1 MPALAAGFL
10 AAVYAIL
17 RPMVLWIVQFGV
29 STIFF
34 WLIDAVL
41 NKLQDVV
48 RDWYGIDDQSAGAV
62 LANILLDVLTIVG
75 VGTAVMQ
82 KKIPIKV
89 ADRLGLTKSGWKKQ
103 AVTVA
108 AAAKMGAK
116 DAKAGG
122 KGFKLTLTSALKIAG
137 IPASVI
143 WLASSLANMV
153 EPGIYKPEQTNAVY
167 RALGIPFQYPTG
179 SAAGAPGGFEPG
191 DFTDY
196 HRALETAG
204 AKFVD
209 NPCKAGRFPFSRAEL
224 TALVDCIYGQEA
236 AKPDGATTPA
246 KLKKKLASYIVMSN
260 GASAPEAPSSSGG
273 SSAPPS
279 QATSYTIPKVYT
291 GVISQ
296 GVLGAPVPFSGR
308 ADDLIESE
316 TELRVAAANNLAA
329 TLSALPGSLSYEI
342 KIVPSVITKDG
353 FKQTGAAQQI
363 VSGTNKDGTKKYKTV
378 VNKFAVLSV
387 FLMNEK
393 GVRTKVRQ
401 ITLGPTDV
409 VKFNPTLV
417 QIAALE
423 QGIKSDIVTGDV
435 EEIEEIEGRTVQPE
449 PEQENKWNY
458 IMGAGYQPPQY
469 NSRNTRQLSNG
480 TTYLLPDRVS
490 NGLKSLKYED
500 VFGNYTPI
508 IVGSPEDPLFSQGG
522 EGTRRS
528 DVPGNPA
535 SESATTL
542 SAYYSALGKTLPSVS
557 QRAEKYQEL
566 GLGQA
571 SFYTGTAEQNAKLL
585 DALKASD

>member
-1 MPALAAGFL
+1 MGLVVNLLVALQS
-10 AAVYAIL
+10 VL

-29 STIFF
+29 STLFF
-34 WLIDAVL
+34 GVIDFIL
-41 NKLQDVV
+41 NKMQDVV
-48 RDWYGIDDQSAGAV
+48 RDYYGIDDQSAGAV
-62 LANILLDVLTIVG
+62 FANLFLDVLTFVG
-75 VGTAVMQ
+75 IGTAVMS

-89 ADRLGLTKSGWKKQ
+89 ADRMGLTKSGWKKQ
-103 AVTVA
+103 AVSVA
-108 AAAKMGAK
+108 AAVKIAAK
-116 DAKAGG
+116 DKAAGG
-122 KGFKLTLTSALKIAG
+122 KGFKLTLTKVLAFGGVFSA
-137 IPASVI
+137 PI
-143 WLASSLANMV
+143 WLTSAIANMI

-167 RALGIPFQYPTG
+167 RALGIPFQFPTS
-179 SAAGAPGGFEPG
+179 SASGAPGGFEPG

-236 AKPDGATTPA
+236 AKPDGSTTPT
-246 KLKKKLASYIVMSN
+246 KLKKKLAQYIVMSN
-260 GASAPEAPSSSGG
+260 GSSAPEAPPTSGG
-273 SSAPPS
+273 STGTPS

-296 GVLGAPVPFSGR
+296 GVLGAPVPFSAR
-308 ADDLIESE
+308 PDDLIESE
-316 TELRVAAANNLAA
+316 TELRAAAANNLAA

-353 FKQTGAAQQI
+353 FKQSGAAQQV

-409 VKFNPTLV
+409 VKFNPTAV

-423 QGIKSDIVTGDV
+423 QGIKSDIVTTDP
-435 EEIEEIEGRTVQPE
+435 EEIEEIEGRAVQPE

-469 NSRNTRQLSNG
+469 NHRNTRTLSNG
-480 TTYLLPDRVS
+480 TSYLLPDRVS
-490 NGLKSLKYED
+490 NGISSKKYED
-500 VFGNYTPI
+500 VFGSYTPI
-508 IVGSPEDPLFSQGG
+508 IVGSPEDPLFGQGDG
-522 EGTRRS
+522 SVKRS
-528 DVPGNPA
+528 DVPGNPQ
-535 SESATTL
+535 SESATNL
-542 SAYYSALGKTLPSVS
+542 SEYYSALGKTLPSVS
-557 QRAEKYQEL
+557 QRAAKYEEL

-571 SFYTGTAEQNAKLL
+571 NFYTGTAEQNAKLL
-585 DALKASD
+585 SALKASD